1 MKNIHHSISTTLFL
15 ICCFPYLSIS
25 QVQDQVESVYDET
38 EYVAPTKSDFLQL
51 ENTKKYQ
58 ELKNKK
64 SKYSSKPYPET
75 NDFYS
80 ELMNIVKA
88 DYQLDGFLNFEES
101 ITWQTNY
108 ANSSVTG
115 FVFNGVSANGMQLN
129 LSVMDEAYQDII
141 DDFDKVGGS
150 FHFWRNLDWENAE
163 LGMENNLIYALQAL
177 PADNQFGGGGGD
189 QWAIAVQLTNNA
201 LMTLVA
207 PSDEMQKK
215 ELIALATGKAS
226 NQLLQ
231 LLHTQKQ
238 WHVGIQ
244 DFVTFTQEEWN
255 VEWATNKSFDKIADF
270 LFIGKTLNE
279 PDEPDIRLGFS
290 CKPIENKEYIPY
302 AIKDKAPD
310 EEIETQGL
318 LLQFYKTYAH
328 KDNQRGLFV
337 SDGKSFVELVINE
350 DEDIEQLAQRIKKF
364 FNMPIDCEAVAK
376 NHTQQLALR
385 PEIIDFLDRYQEKEQ
400 IKRIDG
406 FVNQIESSNFYQDYL
421 TLLKEMPKA
430 NKNKKWKS
438 QDVEGQFQEVLK
450 PISNQMVGKVNLK
463 KDLKVVI
470 LPYEGVTEV
479 PGYTLTL
486 NAKTEGKN
494 AEYAIGIFMINESY
508 SNYISYYLKE
518 ASSLL
523 FPFDAKAFAS
533 LTQGMLTTKML
544 GDLPTYSFDTAR
556 SPINIIGSPVAEH
569 AVLYISGPKNEYSQ
583 AELEQILS
591 TLSASDLAAFA
602 NSHKNINKAY
612 WDTMKLFPEKFEG
625 NSRAVILHNSKTSK
639 SALSMRDYKGE
650 IVLVTYGSPLA
661 KIEGGHL
668 FFLIDCES
676 ETPATQFGELLNTSD
691 TTTPIKKGKYSLQRG
706 QIPNSRYPK
715 GEAVWLVS
723 HENVPNKHVIYTL
736 KKEFNKAELDAY
748 FNAFFDAEIDCKGF
762 KVK

>member
-1 MKNIHHSISTTLFL
+1 MKNIHHSISTTFFL
-15 ICCFPYLSIS
+15 ICFFPFLSIS

-64 SKYSSKPYPET
+64 SNYSSKSYPKT

-88 DYQLDGFLNFEES
+88 DYQLDGFLNFKES
-101 ITWQTNY
+101 ITWKTNY

-163 LGMENNLIYALQAL
+163 LGIENNLIYALQAL
-177 PADNQFGGGGGD
+177 PADNQFGGGVGD

-226 NQLLQ
+226 DQLLQ

-310 EEIETQGL
+310 EVIETQGL

-364 FNMPIDCEAVAK
+364 FNMPIDCEAVAR
-376 NHTQQLALR
+376 NEAQQLALR

-450 PISNQMVGKVNLK
+450 PISNQLVGKVDLK

-508 SNYISYYLKE
+508 ANYISYYLKE

-544 GDLPTYSFDTAR
+544 GDLPTYSFETAR
-556 SPINIIGSPVAEH
+556 SPVNIIGSPVAEH

-612 WDTMKLFPEKFEG
+612 WDAMKLFPEKFEG
-625 NSRAVILHNSKTSK
+625 NSRAVILHNSKNSK

-650 IVLVTYGSPLA
+650 IVLVTYASPLA

-706 QIPNSRYPK
+706 QIPNSRSPK
-715 GEAVWLVS
+715 GEAVWLIS

-736 KKEFNKAELDAY
+736 KKEFDKAELDTY

-762 KVK
+762 KMK